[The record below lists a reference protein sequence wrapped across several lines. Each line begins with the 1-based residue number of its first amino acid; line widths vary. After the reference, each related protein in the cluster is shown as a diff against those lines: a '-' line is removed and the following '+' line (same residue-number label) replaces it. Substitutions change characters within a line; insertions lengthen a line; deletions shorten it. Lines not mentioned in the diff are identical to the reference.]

1 MRKYIHFII
10 TLSFALAFFT
20 LAAEQS
26 QGTDSMIRVYYRLY
40 TKDYHPIQFNKVD
53 VYKFNKG
60 WNINKSRPYEIPS
73 FAPLTD
79 ETIDFAASKVVI
91 STYIDGLKITP
102 DVAMNFEEYFA
113 GIQNKVFHKSLLA
126 NIKSSSQQTQVSSSG
141 LIKEFVLDIPSIAIP
156 KAVQKVLGNK
166 AGKLNLDGTQKLTL
180 QASST
185 KRKQVPIYETN
196 TGSTFDLKMEQETNL
211 RLSGTIGEKIGV
223 NLKYNSKQ
231 DEQIFDA
238 NNVNVKYTGDEDE
251 FIKSIEGGNITLS
264 LSGSRYISYNT
275 SSQGLFGITSKFKY
289 KNLDLSVIASK
300 EESEKNT
307 QTYIGQSQADS
318 TNVRSKDFTPRNMYY
333 LVNPYRLYMI
343 YQDGDAGIPE
353 GWKNNAIITDA
364 SGAWVIAAPDSL
376 PANGTVRLF
385 YDDANANNNIA
396 SAPGDVVRFSE
407 TDFYTPYYDELI
419 EGTDFVTDYNAGTI
433 NILKTIDR
441 RATLAVTYTRR
452 DGTKVPAIKPIQE
465 NDGIVHA
472 YVIRRRNQEYAPND
486 PNNVWHYQMRN
497 IYNMYKTNIKN
508 EGFNLQIYTEN
519 VDRTRNYNL
528 PDSISTNSPGFITYT
543 DYLRMD
549 SNKDGLINGDD
560 TTVNLA
566 SGLIIMPFIEPFK
579 PLGDGI
585 IYQEENE
592 SVSYQD
598 ISFYIGIRGKIG
610 RDAIELAQGG
620 ILKGSVKVRVN
631 GNEQRENV
639 DYIVDYDFGRITF
652 LTPAGKDPDS
662 KIEID
667 FEFRSAF
674 SVAKKSLAGI
684 RADWQLNDYTKLG
697 GTLIYRSEN
706 VADKHPRIGN
716 ENIELWMGNVD
727 GSLTFKPAFMTRWLD
742 SLPLIKT
749 TAESQVSVSG
759 ELAFTLPNIYG
770 DPSKKKKESYVD
782 DMESIMDSYPLGVTF
797 SSWVYGSKPFGTALS
812 KGRINWYNP
821 KNIRREMIEDAQTLT
836 DRERTENVT
845 VLALKAFKNNLSFPG
860 SSTRS
865 WAGVMKYLGNQL
877 DFSQKKYIEVLLK
890 LDNPNANVDLHID
903 LGDINED
910 FYTEFG
916 GYNELNSEDKNADG
930 VLTLDEDLGLD
941 GLEFG
946 SPGSDPNDMADSN
959 IDQYDDYPKINGTEG
974 NRVLD
979 TEDLDGNGVVNPLD
993 RYFSYSFS
1001 VSDTTSQLIEN
1012 TNKFGWRLYR
1022 IPVND
1027 PAFYQIV
1034 SASGSNVLPSLRKI
1048 SYARIWVETD
1058 QDARVMIA
1066 DISLVGN
1073 KWQDFYVRN
1082 FNNRI
1087 LSESELNS
1095 QGTSYL
1101 SGIVNNQKNR
1111 SHYKSP
1117 PGTFYIEQDKESS
1130 ESSLSLTVNKLYKGQ
1145 QCLLKQRMFDPYN
1158 LLSYNNLRFWLYP
1171 EGDSNPAN
1179 LNPDSLDVIF
1189 RIGADSLNYYQV
1201 RQRVAVKPYS
1211 TVMDVNS
1218 WLELD
1223 YSLQDMIALKLQ
1235 NPDAQADSLVTDKRV
1250 YYYKGRP
1257 TLTNIRD
1264 IYLGVYNPHD
1274 HDYVPYTGT
1283 VYFNDMRVINPY
1295 QDLGV
1300 ASRLSLS
1307 TNFADVATLNV
1318 DYEDK
1323 SENFNPVIQ
1332 RGRSNAYT
1340 KTQAL
1345 SITNKLFLNKF
1356 LPSSWNLDM
1365 PLSLGRNYSLGIP
1378 RYRANSDLLR
1388 SNITDPKERDR
1399 EKTESLT
1406 YSADFGI
1413 SQKSAPTNKILL
1425 YTLYRTSLSAR
1436 YESSLRYAPTTVDT
1450 TLNYRGTLNYN
1461 LNLPAE
1467 STSFSLFRNY
1477 RLGYLPNTFNNSF
1490 TYNNTAPKGWNWEK
1504 RAESYDWYPRAQT
1517 LASRLLTT
1525 DNNISWALLSDLTL
1539 SARFNTKRD
1548 LLQKKYW
1555 QKLNVGKMSE
1565 FVQDLGANFTPNYL
1579 PQVFTLNAGLTAR
1592 FADTQRKYYEG
1603 SSGSQV
1609 EVFQSDGNS
1618 NRGIRLSATLQNSSI
1633 LSSWALKI
1641 KSKYQDK
1648 SNSEPVQ
1655 ADAGNAIQSF
1665 DNLNPEEIEKLRG
1678 MLSEEEFKRLEQNS
1692 QKGKLPDEEKEE
1704 PKGTEEPKFKD
1715 DNPKDS
1721 PKEELSDQELKEREK
1736 LLTEGKEEVKV
1747 EGQTETKEE
1756 EPEQSTS
1763 EPVIKKPTKPNYGM
1777 TYNLIN
1783 TISKVKNITASYQN
1797 GYVMNY
1803 VRKTQSVPF
1812 AFQIGLPHTVPGD
1825 FLDSTSDDN
1834 TITFGSGVT
1843 ISRNI
1848 DSVIN
1853 YSYTTNTRLASASN
1867 QSIGYTFPDITLTFM
1882 NFETLVGMEKYLS
1895 GTRLNTGFQNTVRQ
1909 NGDINWVKPKQETYT
1924 TAFNPVLGFSG
1935 SIMKV
1940 INTNLSYSISRTEN
1954 ITDMDSY
1961 QIVKTTDNTSINGNV
1976 SYSFR
1981 AGRGFTIPFTKRKI
1995 HINNELSSSLGIV
2008 YDKSFDETQG
2018 REATQVDRS
2027 TTRLAITPAATY
2039 QFDQN
2044 IRGGLTSS
2052 YEVTTDQKRD
2062 DATNTFSLGIWV
2074 EVNL

>member
-1 MRKYIHFII
+1 MRKLFP
-10 TLSFALAFFT
+10 FFT
-20 LAAEQS
+20 ALFLLLCTYVQAVEKP
-26 QGTDSMIRVYYRLY
+26 TDSDYQLHNYYRLY
-40 TKDYHPIQFNKVD
+40 TKEYHPIQFNRVE

-60 WNINKSRPYEIPS
+60 WNINKSRPYDIPS
-73 FAPLTD
+73 FAPQTD
-79 ETIDFAASKVVI
+79 EAIDFATQKVVI
-91 STYIDGLKITP
+91 STFVDGLKISE
-102 DVAMNFEEYFA
+102 DVALSFNNYFTN
-113 GIQNKVFHKSLLA
+113 IQTKVFHKSLLA
-126 NIKSSSQQTQVSSSG
+126 NIKSSTQQTQISSSG

-211 RLSGTIGEKIGV
+211 RLSGTIGEKIAV

-251 FIKSIEGGNITLS
+251 FVKSIEGGNITLS

-318 TNVRSKDFTPRNMYY
+318 TNVRSKDYTPRNMYY
-333 LVNPYRLYMI
+333 LVNPYRLYQI

-364 SGAWVIAAPDSL
+364 SGAWMIAVPDSL

-396 SAPGDVVRFSE
+396 SAPGDVILFSD

-419 EGTDFVTDYNAGTI
+419 EGTDFVTDYGAGTI

-452 DGTKVPAIKPIQE
+452 DGTKVPAIKPNQE

-519 VDRTRNYNL
+519 VDRTRNFNL
-528 PDSISTNSPGFITYT
+528 PDSISTASPGFITYT

-585 IYQEENE
+585 VYQEENE
-592 SVSYQD
+592 SISYQD
-598 ISFYIGIRGKIG
+598 INFYIGIKGKIG

-652 LTPAGKDPDS
+652 LTAAGKDPDS

-684 RADWQLNDYTKLG
+684 RADWQINDYAKLG

-749 TAESQVSVSG
+749 TAESQLSLSG

-770 DPSKKKKESYVD
+770 DPSNKKKESYVD

-797 SSWVYGSKPFGTALS
+797 SSWVQGSKPFGTALS
-812 KGRINWYNP
+812 KGRMNWYNP

-845 VLALKAFKNNLSFPG
+845 VLALKAFKNNLSLPG
-860 SSTRS
+860 ASTRS

-877 DFSQKKYIEVLLK
+877 DFSQKKYIEVLVK
-890 LDNPNANVDLHID
+890 LDNPSANVDLHID
-903 LGDINED
+903 LGDMSED
-910 FYTEFG
+910 FYTEYG
-916 GYNELNSEDKNADG
+916 GYNVLNSEDKNADG
-930 VLTLDEDLGLD
+930 VLTSDEDYGLD
-941 GLEFG
+941 GLPTG
-946 SPGSDPNDMADSN
+946 TTGSDPNDVADSDM
-959 IDQYDDYPKINGTEG
+959 DQYDDYPRINGTEG

-979 TEDLDGNGVVNPLD
+979 TEDLDGNGVVNTLD
-993 RYFSYSFS
+993 RYFSYAFS
-1001 VSDTTSQLIEN
+1001 VSDTMSAFIEN
-1012 TNKFGWRLYR
+1012 TNSFGWRLYR

-1027 PAFYQIV
+1027 PSFYQIV
-1034 SASGSNVLPSLRKI
+1034 SASGTNVQPSLRKI

-1066 DISLVGN
+1066 DISLIGN

-1082 FNNRI
+1082 FSNRI
-1087 LSESELNS
+1087 LSDSELSS

-1117 PGTFYIEQDKESS
+1117 PGTFYIEENRESS
-1130 ESSLSLTVNKLYKGQ
+1130 ESALSLTVNKLYKGQ
-1145 QCLLKQRMFDPYN
+1145 QCLLRQRMFDPYN
-1158 LLSYNNLRFWLYP
+1158 LLSYNSLRFWLYP

-1179 LNPDSLDVIF
+1179 NNPDSLDVIF

-1201 RQRVAVKPYS
+1201 RQRVPVKPYS
-1211 TVMDVNS
+1211 TVMDANS

-1235 NPDAQADSLVTDKRV
+1235 NPDAQADSLVTDNRV

-1300 ASRLSLS
+1300 ASRLSFS

-1332 RGRSNAYT
+1332 RGRANSYT
-1340 KTQAL
+1340 ETQAL
-1345 SITNKLFLNKF
+1345 NITNKLFLNKF

-1365 PLSLGRNYSLGIP
+1365 PLSLARNYSLGIP

-1388 SNITDPKERDR
+1388 SNITDPKDRDR
-1399 EKTESLT
+1399 EKTENLT

-1413 SQKSAPTNKILL
+1413 SQKSAPSNKILL

-1450 TLNYRGTLNYN
+1450 TLSYRGTLNYN

-1467 STSFSLFRNY
+1467 STSFALFRSY
-1477 RLGYLPNTFNNSF
+1477 RLGYLPNTFTNSF
-1490 TYNNTAPKGWNWEK
+1490 TFNNTAPKGWNWEK
-1504 RAESYDWYPRAQT
+1504 RAETYDWYPRAQT

-1555 QKLNVGKMSE
+1555 QKLNIGKMSE
-1565 FVQDLGANFTPNYL
+1565 FVQDLGANFTPNYIS
-1579 PQVFTLNAGLTAR
+1579 QIMTLNAGLTAR
-1592 FADTQRKYYEG
+1592 FADTQRKYYET
-1603 SSGSQV
+1603 SSGTQV

-1618 NRGIRLSATLQNSSI
+1618 NRGIRLSASLQNSS
-1633 LSSWALKI
+1633 LLGSWAQKLK
-1641 KSKYQDK
+1641 SR
-1648 SNSEPVQ
+1648 SEGKVQ
-1655 ADAGNAIQSF
+1655 TPQATSSTTPQSL

-1678 MLSEEEFKRLEQNS
+1678 MLSEDEFKQLELNS
-1692 QKGKLPDEEKEE
+1692 SKSTKPGSEIAETKPE
-1704 PKGTEEPKFKD
+1704 
-1715 DNPKDS
+1715 PKDS
-1721 PKEELSDQELKEREK
+1721 KPEEIDKEAPKENKPDPEEI
-1736 LLTEGKEEVKV
+1736 GKEEKI
-1747 EGQTETKEE
+1747 
-1756 EPEQSTS
+1756 SS
-1763 EPVIKKPTKPNYGM
+1763 EPLDKPTDGVDKPRETDDSTTQDVVKPVKPPKPNYGM
-1777 TYNLIN
+1777 AFNIVN
-1783 TISKVKNITASYQN
+1783 TLSKLKNITASYQN

-1803 VRKTQSVPF
+1803 VRKTNSLPF
-1812 AFQIGLPHTVPGD
+1812 AFQLGLPHSVPAD

-1834 TITFGSGVT
+1834 TITFGSGIT

-1848 DSVIN
+1848 DSVIS

-1867 QSIGYTFPDITLTFM
+1867 QSIGYTFPDVTLTFM
-1882 NFETLVGMEKYLS
+1882 NFESIVGLDKYLS

-1940 INTNLSYSISRTEN
+1940 INTNLSYSISKSEN

-1961 QIVKTTDNTSINGNV
+1961 QIIKTTNNTSMNGNI

-1995 HINNELSSSLGIV
+1995 HINNELSSSLGLV
-2008 YDKSFDETQG
+2008 YDKSYDETQG

-2027 TTRLAITPAATY
+2027 TTRLAITPGATY

-2052 YEVTTDQKRD
+2052 YEVTTDKKRD